1 MQFSYTDML
10 SWFSTS
16 VIWFR
21 VAVACNLL
29 EGKDTVILCQIT
41 AQFS

>member
-16 VIWFR
+16 MIYFHVDI
-21 VAVACNLL
+21 ACNFL
-29 EGKDTVILCQIT
+29 EGKGYSNFV
-41 AQFS
+41 